1 MSRDNPAQVTTL
13 AFQTRVKLRT
23 SFVAIG
29 VLVLLQGCAGALG
42 NLRALV
48 QPPRFEQVPGRQ
60 AEIRVL
66 GLDGAGVRIWTRV
79 SNPNTFGIRL
89 GTLKGTLFLE
99 ESRAADA
106 EFPLGLDLGAGADN
120 ELPIDITVSFR
131 DLPGLGGVARK
142 VLARE
147 AVPYRLEGTI
157 GVDAGRIGRDML
169 FGPMTLLRGEAV
181 VPIR

>member
-1 MSRDNPAQVTTL
+1 MRTRLVAAGVAVL
-13 AFQTRVKLRT
+13 A
-23 SFVAIG
+23 
-29 VLVLLQGCAGALG
+29 LQACAGALG
-42 NLRALV
+42 NLSALV
-48 QPPRFEQVPGRQ
+48 QPPRFQQVPGRQ

-79 SNPNTFGIRL
+79 TNPNTFGIRL
-89 GTLKGTLFLE
+89 GTLKGSLFLD

-106 EFPLGLDLGAGADN
+106 DFPLGLDLGAGSDT
-120 ELPIDITVSFR
+120 ELPIDISVSFR
-131 DLPGLGGVARK
+131 ELPGLGNVARK
-142 VLARE
+142 VLARQ